1 MKRYLK
7 MFDVLQLAGISQICH
22 DILRLTLTFTD
33 QHIKLLKGLETGV
46 TKVNNLTDQVFE
58 LQEVLGYFDVSVF
71 WSSTKNMSY
80 CQCQTCILCAQAH
93 PELVTQL
100 FDCPAMNE
108 SHLCAGV
115 LGNHR
120 VLPRQAVMAT
130 LSAP

>member
-7 MFDVLQLAGISQICH
+7 MFDVLQLAGISQICP

-93 PELVTQL
+93 PELVTPTL
-100 FDCPAMNE
+100 
-108 SHLCAGV
+108 
-115 LGNHR
+115 R
-120 VLPRQAVMAT
+120 LPCHE
-130 LSAP
+130 